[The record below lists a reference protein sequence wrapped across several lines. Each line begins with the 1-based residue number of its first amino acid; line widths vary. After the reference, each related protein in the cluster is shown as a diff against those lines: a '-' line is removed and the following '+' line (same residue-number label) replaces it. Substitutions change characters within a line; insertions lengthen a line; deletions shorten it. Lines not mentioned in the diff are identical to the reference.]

1 MGAENDIH
9 ADSRNDPHSYA
20 NPREI
25 RVMHVALDLDVSFEG
40 KTLAGSALLSIDR
53 LAADADR
60 LVVDTRDLTI
70 RRVEA
75 SDSSG
80 NFSLT
85 AFELGGS
92 DPILGAPLSI
102 SLPADAAAVRVHYAT
117 SPGASGLQ
125 WLDPPQTAGKLHPF
139 LFTQSQAIHAR
150 SWIPLQDSPG
160 VRVTYTATIRTPPE
174 LRAVMSA
181 ELAEAPSGTPPGEHR
196 FVMEQPI
203 PPYLI
208 ALAVGD
214 LVFEPMS
221 ERTGVW
227 AEPAVVQRAAREF
240 EDTESMMQAV
250 ESLYGSYR
258 WGRYDLL
265 VLPPSFP
272 FGGMENPRL
281 TFVTPTILAGDKS
294 LVSLVAHELA
304 HSWSGNLVSNATWRD
319 FWLNEGF
326 TVYVE
331 NRIQEAVFGRERA
344 LMEATLEVQELE
356 AELARLQPADQL
368 LHLDLNGRDPDEG
381 FTSVPYI
388 KGMLFLLSLE
398 TVAGRPAFD
407 AFLRSYFDHFAF
419 QSITTEDFLKY
430 LGETLLKENPAIAR
444 RVPIAR
450 WISEPGLPDDFPR
463 PASDAFSKVRE
474 EARRWLAGEAALGNI
489 ATREWVTQQWLHFLR
504 ALPDNLDEARLR
516 ELDEEFGFS
525 RSGNSEI
532 LHQWLL
538 IAVRNE
544 FADANEELEHFLT
557 SVGRRKFLKPLYE
570 ELVKTPDGLARAT
583 KIYDKAKAGYHPIAA
598 ATIEDIL
605 RGADQ

>member
-1 MGAENDIH
+1 MVAENHIH
-9 ADSRNDPHSYA
+9 GDSRNDLHSYA
-20 NPREI
+20 NPGEI
-25 RVMHVALDLDVSFEG
+25 RVTHVALDLDVSFEG

-53 LAADADR
+53 LAADANR
-60 LVVDTRDLTI
+60 LVVDTRNLTI
-70 RRVEA
+70 RRVEVRG
-75 SDSSG
+75 SRGDLSQ
-80 NFSLT
+80 T
-85 AFELGGS
+85 AFELGNS

-102 SLPADAAAVRVHYAT
+102 SVPADAGAVRVHYAT

-160 VRVTYTATIRTPPE
+160 VRVTYSATIRTPPE

-181 ELAEAPSGTPPGEHR
+181 ELAAAPSGTPPGEHR
-196 FVMEQPI
+196 FVMEQAI

-208 ALAVGD
+208 ALAAGD

-227 AEPAVVQRAAREF
+227 AEPAVVKRAAREF
-240 EDTESMMQAV
+240 EDTESMMQAA

-272 FGGMENPRL
+272 FGAMENPRL
-281 TFVTPTILAGDKS
+281 TFATPTILAGDKS

-344 LMEATLEVQELE
+344 EMEATLEVQELE
-356 AELARLQPADQL
+356 AELARLKPRDQV
-368 LHLDLNGRDPDEG
+368 LHVELSGRDPDEG
-381 FTSVPYI
+381 FTAVPYI

-419 QSITTEDFLKY
+419 QSITTEDFLQY
-430 LGETLLKENPAIAR
+430 LEETLLKENPAIAR
-444 RVPIAR
+444 QVPIAR
-450 WISEPGLPDDFPR
+450 WIGEPGLPDDFPR

-474 EARRWLAGEAALGNI
+474 EARRWSAGEAASGDI
-489 ATREWVTQQWLHFLR
+489 AAREWVTQQWLHFLR
-504 ALPDNLDEARLR
+504 ALPDNLDETRLR
-516 ELDEEFGFS
+516 ELDGEFGFS

-544 FADANEELEHFLT
+544 FAGVNEELEHFLT
-557 SVGRRKFLKPLYE
+557 TVGRRKFLKPLYE

-583 KIYDKAKAGYHPIAA
+583 KIYDKAKATYHPIAA

-605 RGADQ
+605 RGAEQ

>member
-1 MGAENDIH
+1 MVVENELH
-9 ADSRNDPHSYA
+9 GDSRNDLHSYA
-20 NPREI
+20 NPGEI
-25 RVMHVALDLDVSFEG
+25 RVTHVDLDLDVSFGE
-40 KTLAGSALLSIDR
+40 KTLTGSALLSIDR
-53 LAADADR
+53 PGTDANR
-60 LVVDTRDLTI
+60 LVVDTRDLI
-70 RRVEA
+70 VQRVEVRA
-75 SDSSG
+75 GGGD
-80 NFSLT
+80 FSQT
-85 AFELGGS
+85 TFELGSS

-102 SLPADAAAVRVHYAT
+102 SVPVDAVAVRIHYAT

-125 WLDPPQTAGKLHPF
+125 WLDPPQTAGNLHPF

-150 SWIPLQDSPG
+150 SWIPLQDTPG
-160 VRVTYTATIRTPPE
+160 VRVTYAATIRTPPE

-181 ELAEAPSGTPPGEHR
+181 ELKPVDHAPAGEHR
-196 FVMEQPI
+196 FLMEQAI
-203 PPYLI
+203 PAYLI

-227 AEPAVVQRAAREF
+227 AEPSVVKRAAAEF

-281 TFVTPTILAGDKS
+281 TFATPTILAGDKS

-304 HSWSGNLVSNATWRD
+304 HSWSGNLVTNATWRD

-356 AELARLQPADQL
+356 AELARVKPADQI
-368 LHLDLNGRDPDEG
+368 LHVDLSGRDPDEG

-398 TVAGRPAFD
+398 AAVGRPSFD

-419 QSITTEDFLKY
+419 QSITTTDFLEY
-430 LGETLLKENPAIAR
+430 LQETLLKDNPAIAQ
-444 RVPIAR
+444 RVPIAE
-450 WISEPGLPDDFPR
+450 WINEPGLPDGFPR
-463 PASDAFSKVRE
+463 PASDAFSRVRE
-474 EARRWLAGEAALGNI
+474 AARRWSAGEAGVRGI
-489 ATREWVTQQWLHFLR
+489 ATSDWVTQEWLHFLR
-504 ALPDNLDEARLR
+504 ALPERLDDTRLR
-516 ELDEEFGFS
+516 ELDIAFGFS
-525 RSGNSEI
+525 KSGNSEI

-538 IAVRNE
+538 IGVRND
-544 FADANEELEHFLT
+544 FADADAGLEHFLT
-557 SVGRRKFLKPLYE
+557 HVGRRKFLKPLYE
-570 ELVKTPDGLARAT
+570 ELVRTPDGLARAR
-583 KIYDKAKAGYHPIAA
+583 KIYAKAKPAYHPIAA
-598 ATIEDIL
+598 ATIDDIL
-605 RGADQ
+605 GRADQ